1 MTSFRCY
8 TVFFGKRYYPLG
20 GIVLVQYLHITHQL
34 DYDPAHLLSE
44 EACEVLGVRVCLLK

>member
-8 TVFFGKRYYPLG
+8 TVFFGKRFSPLG
-20 GIVLVQYLHITHQL
+20 VIVLVQYLHITHQL

-44 EACEVLGVRVCLLK
+44 EACKVLRIRVCLLK